1 MTYGSDQVCAPA
13 TATEGEQKYQVR
25 VAIECSDEYEL
36 EGEAH
41 VVKVID
47 ETSCSPI
54 ILVNH
59 SAGCPDYYV
68 SDFTWLNYWKPQI
81 LGSMITLMGLGFGCI
96 GKKMFAIFSGL
107 TVSFFINLCII
118 YSITAYTDW
127 LRSLPIFVVTIVGLS
142 AFAVLLTL
150 CLKRRRFFPIT
161 ITCIGVLTGF
171 FIGNLAYIIVYCISG
186 LESFSTAMTF
196 LLSIIV
202 FFAIV
207 SYTNGKSL
215 LGITQTLSLLG
226 GVMFTRGLSLLIG
239 GYPIDSV

>member
-1 MTYGSDQVCAPA
+1 
-13 TATEGEQKYQVR
+13 
-25 VAIECSDEYEL
+25 
-36 EGEAH
+36 
-41 VVKVID
+41 
-47 ETSCSPI
+47 
-54 ILVNH
+54 
-59 SAGCPDYYV
+59 
-68 SDFTWLNYWKPQI
+68 
-81 LGSMITLMGLGFGCI
+81 MGLGFGCI

-215 LGITQTLSLLG
+215 LGIT
-226 GVMFTRGLSLLIG
+226 
-239 GYPIDSV
+239 